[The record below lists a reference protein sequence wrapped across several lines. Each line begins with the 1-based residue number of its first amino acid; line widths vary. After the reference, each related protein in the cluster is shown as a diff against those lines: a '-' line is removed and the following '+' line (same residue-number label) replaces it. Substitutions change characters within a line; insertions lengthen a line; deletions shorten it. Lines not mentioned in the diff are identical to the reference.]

1 MPRIPMFKMGKLRP
15 RKIKCLAQGRVPGR
29 WWSWDL
35 EPRRVTAEGWSGT
48 DCPVQWAPRYPQ
60 FLTVPGRRHLGKLV
74 KNTDSQSC
82 LAPWL
87 RISETGP

>member
-15 RKIKCLAQGRVPGR
+15 REIKCLAQGRVPGR

-48 DCPVQWAPRYPQ
+48 GGPMALSGSVGSQVPPVLNCPTSAS
-60 FLTVPGRRHLGKLV
+60 PGKA
-74 KNTDSQSC
+74 C
-82 LAPWL
+82 
-87 RISETGP
+87 